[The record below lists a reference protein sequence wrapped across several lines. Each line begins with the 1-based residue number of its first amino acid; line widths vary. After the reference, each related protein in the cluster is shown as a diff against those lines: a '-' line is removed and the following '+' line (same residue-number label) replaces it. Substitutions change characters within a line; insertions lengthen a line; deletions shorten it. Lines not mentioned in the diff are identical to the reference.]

1 MTEEEYQKELERV
14 ARIVLK
20 TITVSDGD
28 FEKVLNESVGAFSA
42 FLGLDTNELKELVLQ
57 YLKPDETERK
67 VVRIEDCAPWA
78 NQAIIRSRGTRLKA
92 YKERLYRQD
101 KIDVAQRIEFDVKE
115 ILDGCGNPKQ
125 DSPFLHKGLVVGKV
139 QSGKTGNFS
148 GVINAA
154 YDVGYNIVIVLSGLT
169 NKLREQ
175 TKERLNNDVQKL
187 IEGQSDIAMNDS
199 DLSISTYR
207 EYLGHFASDKSLLVI
222 KKNVSVLN
230 ALLLLLNSDEYK
242 SLYRSKRILIIDD
255 ECDNASISSFSKA
268 EIERY
273 EIAAGID
280 AEGLEDEDKLK
291 ESLYKAINL
300 RIKGVLSSTKYCSY
314 IGYTATPYN
323 VVASSWDELDSRI
336 VIDDLL
342 DLQVINSSLFP
353 DHFIFRLEAG
363 KKYLGIADYFSDAA
377 RYKGAVNQV
386 LDFEDDFDLGKFY
399 QATLMLNI
407 MI

>member
-42 FLGLDTNELKELVLQ
+42 FLGLDSNELKELVLQ
-57 YLKPDETERK
+57 YLKTDETERK

-78 NQAIIRSRGTRLKA
+78 NQALIRSGGKRLKS
-92 YKERLYRQD
+92 YKESLYRQN

-115 ILDGCGNPKQ
+115 ILDGCGDPKQ
-125 DSPFLHKGLVVGKV
+125 ESPFLHKGLVVGKV

-154 YDVGYNIVIVLSGLT
+154 YDVGYNIIIVLSGLT

-175 TKERLNNDVQKL
+175 TRDRLNNDVREL
-187 IEGQSDIAMNDS
+187 IEGESDIAMNDS

-207 EYLGHFASDKSLLVI
+207 EYLGYFASNKALLVI

-242 SLYRSKRILIIDD
+242 SSYSSKRILIIDD
-255 ECDNASISSFSKA
+255 ECDNASISSFSKS
-268 EIERY
+268 EIEQY
-273 EIAAGID
+273 EIAAGLD
-280 AEGLEDEDKLK
+280 AEGLEDEDNLK
-291 ESLYKAINL
+291 DSLYKAINL
-300 RIKGVLSSTKYCSY
+300 RIKGVLSSTKFCSY
-314 IGYTATPYN
+314 IGLHCNT
-323 VVASSWDELDSRI
+323 
-336 VIDDLL
+336 
-342 DLQVINSSLFP
+342 LQCGG
-353 DHFIFRLEAG
+353 IFMG
-363 KKYLGIADYFSDAA
+363 
-377 RYKGAVNQV
+377 
-386 LDFEDDFDLGKFY
+386 
-399 QATLMLNI
+399 
-407 MI
+407 